1 MRNILVTRW
10 LDLIESVPSGA
21 FIFKRAASF
30 NTQDQVQNVIP
41 GDFTHDGTLDLL
53 VMTSGSSVN
62 AISMQLYV
70 GSPGDGFGSCQLFLN
85 FIHVDH
91 FSPFFLKESTP
102 ISAPGSGVAQ
112 PIPLDANG
120 DLKIDLLGT
129 TSSSPQ
135 LTLWKNVF
143 NETNPN
149 SAVFETCA
157 SYSYK
162 SSALLI

>member
-10 LDLIESVPSGA
+10 QDLIEFVPSGA

-70 GSPGDGFGSCQLFLN
+70 GSPGDGFGSYQLSPSS
-85 FIHVDH
+85 IHIDQYYP
-91 FSPFFLKESTP
+91 FSFKEPTP
-102 ISAPGSGVAQ
+102 ISAPGSGAAQ

-143 NETNPN
+143 NESNPN

-157 SYSYK
+157 SCSY
-162 SSALLI
+162 